1 MQLVVC
7 KWESVFTCS
16 GPYWS
21 CLFRLVSPFR
31 GRRGTSWQ
39 NWRRFCHIFLEQ
51 SVSLSDWSTHS
62 CNTRLLVWQ
71 QCLDQSDKS
80 CEEVLSK
87 FKQYFQTKLMLHQML
102 PTFIATWGY
111 TKKDFSNCYWERSK
125 NDHKV
130 CVWPLIIF
138 ENRDSWYL
146 IDMGILYGYDK
157 Y

>member
-21 CLFRLVSPFR
+21 CLFRLVSPVR

-62 CNTRLLVWQ
+62 CNTRLLAWQ
-71 QCLDQSDKS
+71 QSVDQSEKS
-80 CEEVLSK
+80 CEKLWRQPSN
-87 FKQYFQTKLMLHQML
+87 FKQYFQTKLCSKKMWQNWRRFYRDVGPLVVPFVPWCCYQSQR
-102 PTFIATWGY
+102 PRSNVPAPATTSQPDEYKMRWQ
-111 TKKDFSNCYWERSK
+111 W
-125 NDHKV
+125 
-130 CVWPLIIF
+130 
-138 ENRDSWYL
+138 
-146 IDMGILYGYDK
+146 
-157 Y
+157 